1 MEDTCRALRLLLT
14 KRLSLGGGRGAW
26 AVAAALTGLPRQP
39 GFCGG
44 AKRPVRGSH
53 SACFHFRSAI
63 YDLRSTIDCLAE
75 PCACSSCI
83 PVLTA
88 SNCISTYGI
97 QCCGHCKTER
107 DAEPVACTGQHP
119 PSHYLLSTTTTKHP
133 LSINAALPNIS
144 MDIVQGLARYPT
156 RFAVQGA
163 APATLLHEFSCN
175 QILQY
180 EIWCCSHCNSEQHAE
195 PFACIRSSFSSGAL
209 RLQPGMFF
217 TCVSVVLGFHG
228 GIAVMPYSFKFLAGL
243 QAVVETCRKQQRSKE
258 LFSRCV

>member
-1 MEDTCRALRLLLT
+1 MFGRALRLQLLYT
-14 KRLSLGGGRGAW
+14 
-26 AVAAALTGLPRQP
+26 
-39 GFCGG
+39 
-44 AKRPVRGSH
+44 
-53 SACFHFRSAI
+53 SAH
-63 YDLRSTIDCLAE
+63 
-75 PCACSSCI
+75 
-83 PVLTA
+83 A

-97 QCCGHCKTER
+97 QCCGHCKIER
-107 DAEPVACTGQHP
+107 YAEPVACTRQHP

-228 GIAVMPYSFKFLAGL
+228 GVAVMPYSFKFLAGL

-258 LFSRCV
+258 LFSRCAGHMRISEQQCEGRPGAAWQGTRGRERLWTEIQERPRKD